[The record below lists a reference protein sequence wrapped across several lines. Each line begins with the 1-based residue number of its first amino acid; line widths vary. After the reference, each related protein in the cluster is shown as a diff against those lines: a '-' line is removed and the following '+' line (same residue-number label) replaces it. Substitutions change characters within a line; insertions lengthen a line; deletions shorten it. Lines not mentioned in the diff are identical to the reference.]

1 MPLPKDEIMDPR
13 VAIEPSAMLSSQPNI
28 YVRRKVLRG
37 LAISASCVLGT
48 VHCGFVNAQTS
59 SSQTLTALQTLR
71 SSLDIKTVKIIVPFA
86 PGGSGDI
93 TARLLAEQIQRRGG
107 PQVIVENKP
116 GANGII
122 GADAAKRSAA
132 DGSVLMLA
140 TTSTHS
146 ANPSLYRQLP
156 YDPVKDFVLVGHFGT
171 GSTLV
176 LVKPDAPFQTLAEFV
191 SEAKRKP
198 GQLHYGYFNAS
209 SQVPGALIGQLAGI
223 ELQPVAYKQIAN
235 AMTDLMA
242 GHLQVIFVD
251 SVAGDSYASSGK
263 LRVIATAGTKRL
275 PKYPHIALITES
287 YPSYDLSGFL
297 GVALPIAAP
306 EAIRKLWN
314 QVLNEIILSEPM
326 KSTLERYG
334 FHPKSMSLQDLGR
347 FVNDEQARW
356 KRYVALAKIE
366 PQ

>member
-1 MPLPKDEIMDPR
+1 MKAQGALSKVCRDERNLWVNSRRRLVVQVMAT
-13 VAIEPSAMLSSQPNI
+13 VAPTFASCFGSTMCQAQGYAAGQPQLSSVAVQ
-28 YVRRKVLRG
+28 
-37 LAISASCVLGT
+37 A
-48 VHCGFVNAQTS
+48 
-59 SSQTLTALQTLR
+59 LR
-71 SSLDIKTVKIIVPFA
+71 SKFDSRPVRIIVPFA

-122 GADAAKRSAA
+122 GAEAAKRAAA

-156 YDPVKDFVLVGHFGT
+156 YDPVKDFFLVGHFGT

-176 LVKPDAPFQTLAEFV
+176 LVKPDAPYQTLADLV
-191 SEAKRKP
+191 AEAKKKP

-209 SQVPGALIGQLAGI
+209 SHVPGALISQLAGI
-223 ELQPVAYKQIAN
+223 ELQAVAYKQIAN
-235 AMTDLMA
+235 AMTDLIA

-263 LRVIATAGTKRL
+263 LKVIATAGAQRL
-275 PKYPHIALITES
+275 PKYPQVALITES
-287 YPSYDLSGFL
+287 YPSYDVSGFL
-297 GVALPIAAP
+297 GLAIPSGTP
-306 EAIRKLWN
+306 EPMRSLWN
-314 QVLNEIILSEPM
+314 QALNEIILSEPM

-334 FHPKSMSLQDLGR
+334 FYPKSMTLQDLSR
-347 FVNDEQARW
+347 FVGEEQARW